1 MDTVN
6 KPSLTEPGVMYFLK
20 ETLKQCNEKKT
31 VFYNTVLNLGFLFI
45 FISVLGILLAYKR
58 KNKPT
63 KEEIQKKNKEAQ
75 QYMLERIKAFREK
88 VQRENNEVITTLPRF
103 ESNFV
108 RMHKNYYNI

>member
-6 KPSLTEPGVMYFLK
+6 KPSLTEPGVLYFLK
-20 ETLKQCNEKKT
+20 ETLKQCNEKKLI
-31 VFYNTVLNLGFLFI
+31 FYNTIFNLGFLFI
-45 FISVLGILLAYKR
+45 FVAVLGILLVYKR

-63 KEEIQKKNKEAQ
+63 EEERKKKNEEAQ

-108 RMHKNYYNI
+108 RLHKNYYNI